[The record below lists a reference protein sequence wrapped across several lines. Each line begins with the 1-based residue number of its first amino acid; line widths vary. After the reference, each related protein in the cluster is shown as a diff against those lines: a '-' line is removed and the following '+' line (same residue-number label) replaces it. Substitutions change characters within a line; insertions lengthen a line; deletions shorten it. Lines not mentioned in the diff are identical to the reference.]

1 MGDWERGRGWEGG
14 CEEGAWCC
22 RTCAVVLRGMQVA
35 QQIPCHSSCPADG
48 RYLAVWR
55 CLLFPD
61 HALRGATASALADT
75 AGQLANLRSL
85 VTAPSPH
92 WVIVMLRGGHFAAA
106 VLKARTGT
114 AAGARTLGAAA
125 ATGAAAGGAAA
136 GRHAGQDD
144 MPFEVVAHKTFH
156 RYVVRC
162 VPCSGARGARS
173 GPGSGTGKEGWCVWG
188 QVWGMSQG
196 SGCRAC
202 SRRDL
207 SALLTL

>member
-1 MGDWERGRGWEGG
+1 MRWPCGQ
-14 CEEGAWCC
+14 CEWYSRPHATLS
-22 RTCAVVLRGMQVA
+22 R
-35 QQIPCHSSCPADG
+35 PADG

-125 ATGAAAGGAAA
+125 ATGAAAGAGA

-162 VPCSGARGARS
+162 VPRS
-173 GPGSGTGKEGWCVWG
+173 GTGSGRGTRSGTGSGTGMEGWCVG
-188 QVWGMSQG
+188 GRVWGVQQG
-196 SGCRAC
+196 SGGMERAAGVTGR
-202 SRRDL
+202 SR
-207 SALLTL
+207 